1 MATGIVKRHS
11 RQCRSRDGGR
21 CSCRPSYQ
29 AWISRKEKGSHRK
42 IRKSFRG
49 EGAFAAAKAW
59 RDDASMRKRDGSLRE
74 PTKATLREE
83 GAEWLASARAG
94 EIRLKSGRRYKPST
108 LRSYEHA
115 LRDYIGKSD
124 IAYMKLT
131 EIRRPDVQAFCD
143 MLVASGLSGSTVRNI
158 LNPLQAIYR
167 RALARDLVVS
177 NPTTGIELPKDDGK
191 RDRIASPEEA
201 ERLLAALTED
211 RALWATAF
219 YAGLRR
225 GELCALRWSDV
236 DLGASEIHV
245 RRAWDQYEGELD
257 PKSDAGRR
265 VIPLLAALRD
275 FLDEHKLV
283 SGRGGDDLVFGR
295 SASEP
300 FVASTIR
307 NRAIAAWDA
316 ANLARLRAQAE
327 ALGAAVDDQASRE
340 EVEAA
345 IAVADPGAKALALLD
360 PITLHEC
367 RHTFAS
373 MLIHAGVNP
382 KAIQEFMGHSTIEMT
397 FDRYGHLMPGS
408 RDEARVR
415 VDAFLAAACA
425 PNAGQTPPRQRV
437 SQGVSGG

>member
-11 RQCRSRDGGR
+11 RSCRSTDGGR
-21 CSCRPSYQ
+21 CSCKPSYQ
-29 AWISRKEKGSHRK
+29 AWVSQKVAGKHRK
-42 IRKSFRG
+42 VKKTFSG
-49 EGAFAAAKAW
+49 EGAFTAAKAW
-59 RDDASMRKRDGSLRE
+59 REDAGARKRTGVLRQ
-74 PTKATLREE
+74 PTKATLRQE
-83 GAEWLASARAG
+83 AEDWLRGTRAG

-115 LRDYIGKSD
+115 LTAYIAEAQIG
-124 IAYMKLT
+124 YMRLT
-131 EIRRPDVQAFCD
+131 EIRRPDVQDFCD
-143 MLVASGLSGSTVRNI
+143 KLVADGLSGSTVRNV

-167 RALARDLVVS
+167 RALSRDRVAT
-177 NPTTGIELPKDDGK
+177 NPTTGIELPRDDEA

-201 ERLLAALTED
+201 ERLLRALPAAD

-236 DLGASEIHV
+236 DLGAGDIHV
-245 RRAWDQYEGELD
+245 EQAWDQYEGAQD

-265 VIPLLAALRD
+265 VVPLLAALRD
-275 FLDEHKLV
+275 YLDEHKIAT
-283 SGRGGDDLVFGR
+283 GRDGDDLVFGR
-295 SASEP
+295 GASDP
-300 FVASTIR
+300 FVPSTVR
-307 NRAIAAWDA
+307 NRARAAWEKVNDEERERA
-316 ANLARLRAQAE
+316 EKHGGKPDLLA
-327 ALGAAVDDQASRE
+327 
-340 EVEAA
+340 
-345 IAVADPGAKALALLD
+345 

-408 RDEARVR
+408 RDQARER
-415 VDAFLAAACA
+415 VDAYLAKSCG
-425 PNAGQTPPRQRV
+425 PTAGQEGSGDSGSERV
-437 SQGVSGG
+437 TAGPESA